1 MDRDREL
8 CAKAPSGH
16 GRKGAAEQRKYYLC
30 RGAVKA
36 RLAVFFGAF
45 LAIFKSARHDISEA
59 KHFMV
64 FSVRTSNSAS
74 EK

>member
-8 CAKAPSGH
+8 CTKAAKVCF
-16 GRKGAAEQRKYYLC
+16 C

-45 LAIFKSARHDISEA
+45 LAIFKSARRDVSEA
-59 KHFMV
+59 KHFVV
-64 FSVRTSNSAS
+64 FSVRH
-74 EK
+74 